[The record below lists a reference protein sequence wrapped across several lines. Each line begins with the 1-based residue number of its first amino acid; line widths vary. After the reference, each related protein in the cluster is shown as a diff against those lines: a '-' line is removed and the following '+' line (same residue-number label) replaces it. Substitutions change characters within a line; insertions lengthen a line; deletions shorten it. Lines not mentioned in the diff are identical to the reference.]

1 MKIEFNI
8 IIILI
13 LLTSAT
19 LFLIYQNPD
28 DTPNSLS
35 FEKHSDDLV
44 QINEKS
50 KKYQLLDDVQ
60 KFDESKKLMQ
70 EKLKIIS
77 MDYLEIKISEVTLLE
92 GQYPFWDVQYRV
104 DRFDLEPSSICAFEQ
119 NMPLHLQ
126 KISQTENFQK
136 FTKKYSSYHLELDIF
151 DERNNISNIHYGL
164 IATNEKNQGAST
176 YFHLDSC
183 TNEITDKN
191 PYHLNCFD
199 ENDDY
204 RFTTSNSE
212 HVLSSYSNSHFCK
225 IELDSWRQSLYDY
238 SKILQ
243 EKQRQL
249 QTESMA
255 DTVDSESHWK
265 FFSEMN
271 KQGELGNL
279 VAYMIHNN
287 FDEKSLQDKIEQ
299 YENQFGIIPDE
310 LLELMNQRK

>member
-8 IIILI
+8 IVILI
-13 LLTSAT
+13 LLTSTT

-28 DTPNSLS
+28 DTPNSSS

-44 QINEKS
+44 QINENS

-70 EKLKIIS
+70 EKLKTIS
-77 MDYLEIKISEVTLLE
+77 MDYLEIKILDVTLLE
-92 GQYPFWDVQYRV
+92 GQYPFWDVQYRI
-104 DRFDLEPSSICAFEQ
+104 DKFDLESSSICDFEQ

-126 KISQTENFQK
+126 KIAQTENFQR
-136 FTKKYSSYHLELDIF
+136 FAKKYSSHALELIIM
-151 DERNNISNIHYGL
+151 DERNAISNIHYGL

-199 ENDDY
+199 DDNDY
-204 RFTTSNSE
+204 RFATSNYE
-212 HVLSSYSNSHFCK
+212 HVLSSYSNNHFCK
-225 IELDSWRQSLYDY
+225 IELDLWRQSLYDY

-249 QTESMA
+249 EIESMA
-255 DTVDSESHWK
+255 DTVDQESHWK

-271 KQGELGNL
+271 KQGKLGNL
-279 VAYMIHNN
+279 VAYMIHNS
-287 FDEKSLQDKIEQ
+287 FDEQSLQEKIEQ
-299 YENQFGIIPDE
+299 YENQFGNIPDE
-310 LLELMNQRK
+310 LSELIEKRT